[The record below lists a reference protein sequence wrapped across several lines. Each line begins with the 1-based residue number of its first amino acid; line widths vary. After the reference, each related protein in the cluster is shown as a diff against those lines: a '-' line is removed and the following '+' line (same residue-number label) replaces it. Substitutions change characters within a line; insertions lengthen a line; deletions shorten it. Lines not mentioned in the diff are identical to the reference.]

1 MVATS
6 SGRSNATFFG
16 DYGLSERAPVT
27 LGDALDQTY
36 LALQKAEIFFGHGS
50 DSAWDEAVFLLLS
63 AVGQPLESGDEVLAL
78 SVADDEW
85 ERVLDWLHARI
96 IHRRPLPYLTGR
108 AWFAGLEFKC
118 DERALVPRSPIAE
131 VIRNGYSPWWTGEAP
146 TSLLDLCCGGG
157 CIGIAAAAYQE
168 DLKVVIAD
176 IDADALSLARE
187 NIDIH
192 ELTGRVTAVKSD
204 LMDELAGQR
213 FDIILTN
220 PPYVD
225 SADLASMPAEFLAEP
240 PQGLG
245 SGDDGLDMA
254 RRILQDAGEYLTPGG
269 LLFLEVGNSW
279 EALDAELSGLSLTWI
294 EFSEGGHGVLLARA
308 EELPEIVQALAR

>member
-6 SGRSNATFFG
+6 SGRSNETFLS
-16 DYGLSERAPVT
+16 DYALSEQVPAT

-36 LALQKAEIFFGHGS
+36 SALQKAEVFFGHGS

-63 AVGQPLESGDEVLAL
+63 AVGQPLDSGDEVLAL
-78 SVADDEW
+78 SVAGDSW
-85 ERVLDWLHARI
+85 EKVLGWLHARI
-96 IHRRPLPYLTGR
+96 ILRRPLPYLTGQ
-108 AWFAGLEFKC
+108 AWFAGMEFKC

-131 VIRNGYSPWWTGEAP
+131 VIRNGYAPWWTGDGP
-146 TSLLDLCCGGG
+146 KSLLDLCCGGG

-168 DLKVVIAD
+168 DLQVVIAD
-176 IDADALSLARE
+176 IDTDALSLARE
-187 NIDIH
+187 NIGIH
-192 ELTGRVTAVKSD
+192 ELTGRVTAVQSD

-225 SADLASMPAEFLAEP
+225 AADLASMPAEFQAEP

-245 SGDDGLDMA
+245 SGEDGLDMA
-254 RRILQDAGEYLTPGG
+254 RRILREAGEHLTKRG

-294 EFSEGGHGVLLARA
+294 EFSEGGHGVLLVRA